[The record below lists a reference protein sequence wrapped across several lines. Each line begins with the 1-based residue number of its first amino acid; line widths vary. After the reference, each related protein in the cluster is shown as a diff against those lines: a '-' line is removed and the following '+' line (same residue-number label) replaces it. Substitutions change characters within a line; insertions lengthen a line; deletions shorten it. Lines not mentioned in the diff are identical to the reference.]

1 MNGMRFS
8 IMGGIGL
15 ATVLGIFKPAPGR
28 TIPANVETNR
38 LLMEVLRWSASAGG
52 SSVNYAEDHV
62 LSENERLR
70 VETLLTVRAGT
81 QELVETGSR

>member
-1 MNGMRFS
+1 MRFS

-38 LLMEVLRWSASAGG
+38 LLMEEWQGQL
-52 SSVNYAEDHV
+52 DHV